1 MLFLLAMLLAGC
13 GLLDETVPL
22 PPFTAPP
29 PPVAGATPDDPF
41 YVVTANYAEWYT
53 AGNMPF
59 DPSVQFTSAQ
69 YPIPVAYVDNSSH
82 SVPFPVRAECE
93 QSIRDWAQADPRV
106 CVISGSAPNTARII
120 IFLQDTVSDG
130 AVTDILGMTK
140 WVRNANPPH
149 YELYLAALDP
159 ATRQPLPLT
168 TLQKTLTHELG
179 HVFGLGHSTDERDL
193 MYFKATP
200 RQGSLHRT
208 FLTLGDALAIWTTL
222 NYRRIDWV
230 SGRPPVT
237 PARSSADI
245 HAARQPAVDGQVVC
259 SYRGE

>member
-1 MLFLLAMLLAGC
+1 MLVLLAVLMAGC

-29 PPVAGATPDDPF
+29 PPVGGATPDDPF
-41 YVVTANYAEWYT
+41 YVVTENYAEWYT

-59 DPSVQFTSAQ
+59 DPGVQFTSAQ

-82 SVPFPVRAECE
+82 AVAFSVRAESE

-106 CVISGSAPNTARII
+106 CIISGSAPVTARII
-120 IFLQDTVSDG
+120 VFVQDTVSDG

-140 WVRNANPPH
+140 VVRNTNPPRF
-149 YELYLAALDP
+149 EVYLAALDP
-159 ATRQPLPLT
+159 ATRQPLSPAA
-168 TLQKTLTHELG
+168 LQKTLTHELG

-193 MYFKATP
+193 MYYKATP

-237 PARSSADI
+237 PARETGDI
-245 HAARQPAVDGQVVC
+245 HATRQPVTDGQVVC
-259 SYRGE
+259 IYRGE